1 MRAEQNKNEKN
12 SIVVWQE
19 SHNTCTLSDVQSE
32 YVLKFYIQ
40 LFKATELSLQQT
52 SVLLCPGFSSTMT
65 LSTFLNKVKVFIC
78 CVGTLLTGIFQICYI
93 FYFRSSVDIKPY
105 VINYRTDDLCWRKQN
120 KCLLEKAAK
129 KLKEPNIAWLKL
141 LTQVQLHPCKLF

>member
-19 SHNTCTLSDVQSE
+19 SHNMCTLSDVQSE

-52 SVLLCPGFSSTMT
+52 SVLLCPAFSSTMT
-65 LSTFLNKVKVFIC
+65 LSTFLNKVEVFIY
-78 CVGTLLTGIFQICYI
+78 L
-93 FYFRSSVDIKPY
+93 
-105 VINYRTDDLCWRKQN
+105 LCWDFAYSDIPD
-120 KCLLEKAAK
+120 LLH
-129 KLKEPNIAWLKL
+129 IL
-141 LTQVQLHPCKLF
+141 L